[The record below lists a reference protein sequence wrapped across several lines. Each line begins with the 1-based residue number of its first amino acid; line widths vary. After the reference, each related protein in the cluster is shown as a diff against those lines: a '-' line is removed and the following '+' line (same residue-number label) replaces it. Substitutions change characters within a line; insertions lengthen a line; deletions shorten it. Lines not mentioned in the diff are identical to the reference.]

1 MIIKIKRQPGQNK
14 NLIVVLED
22 GDESI
27 LLSTTE
33 ITNTKPLVCK
43 LASML
48 NSEEGAAIIFTKT

>member
-14 NLIVVLED
+14 NLMVVLED

-48 NSEEGAAIIFTKT
+48 NEDAAIIFTKES